1 MIGTKAIAILM
12 VLGVGLLAGLGG
24 LYLYQQGQGL
34 PFGAGPETATPGAGS
49 PASSPQAA
57 APAKTTPEA
66 QAGASAGV
74 KPERV
79 KAVRGFGKSKPIATN
94 DTAAG
99 RQMNRRVEVVIEDAE
114 AQAKQQQ

>member
-1 MIGTKAIAILM
+1 MRVVVEGHTDS
-12 VLGVGLLAGLGG
+12 VGSDDLNNKLSQSRAQSVTD
-24 LYLYQQGQGL
+24 YL
-34 PFGAGPETATPGAGS
+34 
-49 PASSPQAA
+49 
-57 APAKTTPEA
+57 
-66 QAGASAGV
+66 ASAGV

-114 AQAKQQQ
+114 TQAKQQQ